1 MNSPPASPT
10 SCGSDTPSTG
20 ATAAARQSR
29 LRGISGLARVG
40 WLALGG
46 VALAGVFALYA
57 QPAFFVTMI
66 DQLWACF

>member
-10 SCGSDTPSTG
+10 SCGSDTPFPG
-20 ATAAARQSR
+20 ATPAARKSR
-29 LRGISGLARVG
+29 FRGVSGLARAG

-46 VALAGVFALYA
+46 IALAGVFALYA
-57 QPAFFVTMI
+57 QPAFVVTMI